1 MTILHQR
8 LIWDLVIG
16 FNGMKGFWSLI
27 LIVSAVFSFGFML
40 NEKAIDKVLKK
51 SFKNSV
57 YEKKIVAVPDSLKA
71 TLGELY
77 SVNVDGKVEGYVCYA
92 TAFGCKVGGC
102 AKPNDPNLS
111 AYETFDYIVVFNKDL
126 SIRNL
131 EIANYPGAYGYE
143 ICRKSWL
150 NQFIGKTPAL
160 KLYEDVDGVSGATIS
175 AQFLVEDLNFVKSM
189 IDSLK

>member
-1 MTILHQR
+1 
-8 LIWDLVIG
+8 
-16 FNGMKGFWSLI
+16 MKGFWSFII
-27 LIVSAVFSFGFML
+27 LASAVFSFGFML

-51 SFKNSV
+51 SFKNYV
-57 YEKKIVAVPDSLKA
+57 YEKSIVEVPDSLKA

-77 SVNVDGKVEGYVCYA
+77 SVKVDGKVEGFVCFA

-111 AYETFDYIVVFNKDL
+111 AYETFDYIVVFNNDL

-150 NQFIGKTPAL
+150 NQFIGKTPSL
-160 KLYEDVDGVSGATIS
+160 KLNEDVDGVSGATIS

-189 IDSLK
+189 IDALK

>member
-1 MTILHQR
+1 
-8 LIWDLVIG
+8 
-16 FNGMKGFWSLI
+16 MKRFWSLI
-27 LIVSAVFSFGFML
+27 LLASVVFSFGFVL

-51 SFKNSV
+51 SFKNLV
-57 YEKKIVAVPDSLKA
+57 YEKAIVEVPDSLKT

-77 SVNVDGKVEGYVCYA
+77 SVSVNGKLEGYVCYA

-111 AYETFDYIVVFNKDL
+111 SYETFDYIVVFNKDL

-189 IDSLK
+189 IDTLK